1 MQTVEFR
8 FRALAETE
16 PGAVWRRY
24 FEESWPW
31 YRSWYLSEGEEA
43 RPSYAVCARMVREH
57 LPELIPT
64 YERLVELAGG
74 GDLEARALS
83 FWHPPPYLA
92 ACSQGVSVTGAAP
105 VLVRNYD
112 YAPSRLEGAV
122 WSTAWG
128 GRRVIGMSDGLWG
141 LLDGMNDAGLAVSLT
156 FGGSRATG
164 LGFGIPV
171 VLRYLLQTCT
181 TVAESRAAL
190 SRVPLNLAH
199 NVTVVDARGEVMTAY
214 LGPGREPTFL
224 DVAVATNH
232 QVTVEWQEHA
242 AATRTVERETL
253 MQSLLA
259 AECAAGGV
267 RGCVSRA
274 APLLERVLTRLRHA
288 LHRCVPSTRRACRLP
303 LARWSPLDED
313 LRGVPA
319 GCPHGASDRGDS
331 SVEGHGAASRTASGR
346 FASPTGRTGD
356 WQTGSRTR

>member
-57 LPELIPT
+57 LPELVPT

-259 AECAAGGV
+259 ADVPPEEFEAAFLAPPLYSSAYSRGFGTLYTAAYRPREGRADYRWPGGLPWTKTFEEFPQDV
-267 RGCVSRA
+267 RTELLTEATA
-274 APLLERVLTRLRHA
+274 A
-288 LHRCVPSTRRACRLP
+288 
-303 LARWSPLDED
+303 
-313 LRGVPA
+313 
-319 GCPHGASDRGDS
+319 
-331 SVEGHGAASRTASGR
+331 
-346 FASPTGRTGD
+346 
-356 WQTGSRTR
+356 